1 MLVSDTRS
9 LFVIALSDEPS
20 QSLLSHLPTAF
31 RFLTDATAPN
41 TKNSC
46 FVHCYFG
53 RSRSVAV
60 VLAFLMYDARFRW
73 TLKQSLDYMQTLKP
87 FAVVLCSS
95 SRFSIDCCPLSAHS
109 RSSCHDRSN
118 VSLVSPCREQMW
130 SLAHARRESR
140 VFRQRNETNHLLWSP
155 SSRN

>member
-1 MLVSDTRS
+1 MLVSDTGS

-87 FAVVLCSS
+87 FAVVLC
-95 SRFSIDCCPLSAHS
+95 FLAFFFPFFPLIVVLSLLMASPRSAVLVV
-109 RSSCHDRSN
+109 R
-118 VSLVSPCREQMW
+118 VFLIILLAVSPFW
-130 SLAHARRESR
+130 L
-140 VFRQRNETNHLLWSP
+140 VV
-155 SSRN
+155 